1 LLNAYNIQ
9 SCLIGRDDALAT
21 LLVASPEW
29 QKAYSDNRS
38 VLFVRRDQSARA
50 IPGGE
55 PLPSNSLMRNP
66 G

>member
-21 LLVASPEW
+21 LLAASPEW
-29 QKAYSDNRS
+29 RKAYSDNRS

-50 IPGGE
+50 LPAGE
-55 PLPSNSLMRNP
+55 HGHS
-66 G
+66 